1 MKVKVIPSAL
11 LLSSIDVKLAT
22 GRYLRKG
29 GGENVDI
36 GVNLFDGVSDFIS
49 DIISEDDAA
58 NADDGPDANNF
69 DLECPSS
76 CKDTA
81 LCKFDLTML
90 KGDTQTQNLEQ
101 MCDSGCIPNALVNGC
116 ASVDGV
122 SDSAVSKLGAVVCG
136 AVCGAGCGAGCAIGA
151 AAAMKFC
158 DFVSCCVINDE
169 EGSVSVDASRFEY
182 CQAVLPDD
190 LDDLLHALAGAY
202 LPLDLEIERDS
213 GQQFGFSKVFGGGVN
228 SGMTLT
234 SVNVL
239 SATISSVPA
248 LFYSGIL

>member
-1 MKVKVIPSAL
+1 MKVMKVIPSAL
-11 LLSSIDVKLAT
+11 LFSSIARFVT
-22 GRYLRKG
+22 GRYLRRG
-29 GGENVDI
+29 CGENINI
-36 GVNLFDGVSDFIS
+36 GVNLFNGVSDFIS
-49 DIISEDDAA
+49 EIIGDVDGEADAA

-158 DFVSCCVINDE
+158 DFV
-169 EGSVSVDASRFEY
+169 
-182 CQAVLPDD
+182 
-190 LDDLLHALAGAY
+190 
-202 LPLDLEIERDS
+202 
-213 GQQFGFSKVFGGGVN
+213 QFQ
-228 SGMTLT
+228 
-234 SVNVL
+234 
-239 SATISSVPA
+239 
-248 LFYSGIL
+248 